1 MKKKSSKTYHSGKG
15 MFTNDN
21 FKKDQDEFYNAS
33 INDKRKMFSIEVL
46 SDLTELFG
54 EGED

>member
-1 MKKKSSKTYHSGKG
+1 MRKKSSKTYHSGKG
-15 MFTNDN
+15 IFTNDN